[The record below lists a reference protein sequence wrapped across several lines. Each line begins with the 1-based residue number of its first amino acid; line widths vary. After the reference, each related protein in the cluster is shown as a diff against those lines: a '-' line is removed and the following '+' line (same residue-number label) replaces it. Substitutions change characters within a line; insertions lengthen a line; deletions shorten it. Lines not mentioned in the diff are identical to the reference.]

1 MRFTKMLKK
10 NIYFYLFLLFLAMI
24 TLTIV
29 IGYIMPRNKLK
40 DEYTDINL
48 TLLNQ
53 VNDNIDQVLKV
64 IDNEII
70 NFMQCEEIND
80 LMNGEYNGT
89 LERINTLDD
98 LQDRMRNIKYVND
111 NIESIY
117 AYSIKT
123 QKILTESSY
132 KPREK
137 FYDTVWI
144 DEFLKNPT
152 IYQVMYT
159 RKVKVESTGNDKNI
173 ISIIRPYPITAY
185 RDKVQGAVV
194 VNIDEKLLNEVISQN
209 HEERAFNIFIANED
223 GIIVSHTDKNEIN
236 ADYANKDYMK
246 CVLNSDETGYQNLG
260 GNFVFYAT
268 SKQTKWK
275 YISVIPDAEMGK
287 LYGAARIII
296 LWGLLLL
303 LIGVVALVIIV
314 LKMVLMPMDKFVTSV
329 ANKMST
335 VHTIKDKAHGEAAS
349 IQELE
354 GMFGDFILD
363 YEKVKDEMKN
373 YIPIMKSRV
382 IMDVLMHN
390 ITNYTEVESKLEY
403 LDITLYQ
410 NSFCVMVAEMTKHA
424 AAEDILS
431 LCDAVEEIVNQ
442 DNKGVAVSLYE
453 ERIGVIL
460 SFEEYEE
467 DKNMLVAIAI
477 ADMIKNLIN
486 IKQNANVTIGIGNIK
501 SAFPDISDSYYE
513 ALEAMKYSV
522 LMGKNSI
529 ISMEDIASPDDTELY
544 DIMNFAPRIVEFVK
558 KGDTE
563 GCTKEAGRMFDK
575 IVGSKLSPELIYQ
588 VCIHLMILSIREL
601 KDMGIETNMVVEDVS
616 IYEVLNRCKDLDGM
630 KNFICTVLRDFTNL
644 VVQFRQ
650 NKPSGD
656 ASAELISSVM
666 QYIRKN
672 YKEPEMSLNLL
683 ADTFHISAPY
693 LSKIFKETT
702 EMNFIDY
709 LIRTRLEAAK
719 KSLINTNMK
728 INEIAEQVGYTS
740 LPSFIKIFKK
750 YTGKTP
756 GEYRREAVNYDQAW
770 EKTTPIQ

>member
-1 MRFTKMLKK
+1 MRLTKMLKK
-10 NIYFYLFLLFLAMI
+10 NIYLYLFLLFLAMI

-40 DEYTDINL
+40 DEYTAINL

-70 NFMQCEEIND
+70 NFMQGEEIND
-80 LMNGEYNGT
+80 LMNGEYAGT
-89 LERINTLDD
+89 LERFNTLDD
-98 LQDRMRNIKYVND
+98 LQERMRNIKFVND

-123 QKILTESSY
+123 QRILTESSY
-132 KPREK
+132 KSREK

-144 DEFLKNPT
+144 DEFLENPT
-152 IYQVMYT
+152 IYQVMDT
-159 RKVKVESTGNDKNI
+159 RKVKGESTGNDKNI
-173 ISIIRPYPITAY
+173 ISIIRPYPVTTY

-209 HEERAFNIFIANED
+209 QDERAFDIFVANKD

-236 ADYANKDYMK
+236 ADYTSKDYMK
-246 CVLNSDETGYQNLG
+246 FVLHGEETGYQNIG

-268 SKQTKWK
+268 SKQTRWK

-287 LYGAARIII
+287 LYGAVRLIM

-314 LKMVLMPMDKFVTSV
+314 LRMVFMPLDKFVTSI
-329 ANKMST
+329 ANKISN
-335 VHTIKDKAHGEAAS
+335 VHTAHEKAHGEAAS

-363 YEKVKDEMKN
+363 YEKVKDEMKD

-382 IMDVLMHN
+382 IMDVFMHN
-390 ITNYTEVESKLEY
+390 ITDYTEIEAKMEY
-403 LDITLYQ
+403 LGIALYP
-410 NSFCVMVAEMTKHA
+410 NSFCVMVAEMANHIA
-424 AAEDILS
+424 SEDILQV
-431 LCDAVEEIVNQ
+431 CGAIEEIINQ
-442 DNKGVAVSLYE
+442 DNKGAAVSLYE

-467 DKNMLVAIAI
+467 DKNMLVAIAT

-486 IKQNANVTIGIGNIK
+486 SRQETNVTIGIGNIK
-501 SAFPDISDSYYE
+501 NAFSDIGDSYYE

-529 ISMEDIASPDDTELY
+529 ISMEDITSPDDTELY
-544 DIMNFAPRIVEFVK
+544 DIMNFAPHIVDCEK
-558 KGDTE
+558 KGELESCMEETE
-563 GCTKEAGRMFDK
+563 RMFDK
-575 IVGSKLSPELIYQ
+575 IVESKLSPELIYQ
-588 VCIHLMILSIREL
+588 ACIHLMILSIREL
-601 KDMGIETNMVVEDVS
+601 KGMGIETNTVVEDVS
-616 IYEVLNRCKDLDGM
+616 IYEVLNRCKDLEGM
-630 KNFICTVLRDFTNL
+630 KNFICTALRDFTNL
-644 VVQFRQ
+644 VIEFRQ
-650 NKPSGD
+650 SKPSGD
-656 ASAELISSVM
+656 ANAELIASVV

-672 YKEPEMSLNLL
+672 YKEPDMSLNLL

-709 LIRTRLEAAK
+709 LICTRLEAAK
-719 KSLINTNMK
+719 NSLVNTNMK

-756 GEYRREAVNYDQAW
+756 GEYRRESVNYEQV
-770 EKTTPIQ
+770 